1 MLILEQ
7 HLKGVDAEAIDPPLQ
22 PEAQDLIHLLTD
34 FGVNSVGPDQY
45 VPGRGLPIR
54 QANCG
59 VACILFEADAAI
71 ARTDRIWIGLV
82 SQCTPDDELMP
93 TALQIA
99 EDLATGPRRAI
110 AATKRT
116 LNHWVRAAS
125 PIFESSLALEMLGFF
140 SEDAREGL
148 DAMREKRRPKFP
160 SSLGTET

>member
-1 MLILEQ
+1 VAQ
-7 HLKGVDAEAIDPPLQ
+7 GCQ
-22 PEAQDLIHLLTD
+22 PQ
-34 FGVNSVGPDQY
+34 
-45 VPGRGLPIR
+45 R
-54 QANCG
+54 
-59 VACILFEADAAI
+59 
-71 ARTDRIWIGLV
+71 IGLV

-140 SEDAREGL
+140 SDDAREGL

-160 SSLGTET
+160 SSLGTEA